1 MFPKIDAAVSNK
13 YHVQLQKS
21 IYCSEKSEGATIGI
35 LLKKTGNFIRKRL
48 QYCEVYKNTRSSHQM
63 CSIIKDVLINFAK
76 FTGKHLC
83 QSLFLNKVA
92 DLRPMICQGFSAI
105 FIITKLQ
112 LFYHKAFI
120 THIEWDVIIEIF
132 EVIVESVNLIT
143 DVKIE

>member
-1 MFPKIDAAVSNK
+1 MFSKIGATVSNK

-35 LLKKTGNFIRKRL
+35 LLKKTCNFTRKRL
-48 QYCEVYKNTRSSHQM
+48 QYCEVYKSTRSSHQR
-63 CSIIKDVLINFAK
+63 CSIIKGVLINLAK

-92 DLRPMICQGFSAI
+92 GLRPMICQGLSAA

-112 LFYHKAFI
+112 NKSCNIFI
-120 THIEWDVIIEIF
+120 IKH
-132 EVIVESVNLIT
+132 L
-143 DVKIE
+143 